1 MAIPAWN
8 LAPGA
13 NMTEDMLRS
22 ANNFDMSLDV
32 YMSRTEVVHR
42 HYATTVNVTIEELVD
57 EGYLQPEHFVS
68 EDDGYGNSYLE
79 YIGGADL
86 LQRSIERYVSYH
98 GNDLTEWDYV
108 DYHHEEHYEWHDS
121 EYDLS
126 LIHISEPTR
135 PY

>member
-42 HYATTVNVTIEELVD
+42 HYATTVNVTIEQLVD

-121 EYDLS
+121 EYDNDY
-126 LIHISEPTR
+126 EWNND
-135 PY
+135 